1 MISTRPL
8 AAMKSAYA
16 PDEPAHSAARKKV
29 AIAPAL
35 PTGIGLN
42 SGHARHTAAAKA
54 AAHTSRPT
62 SGVGGERSGQL
73 SSGVGHS
80 LRGSAPIHQRSTPPA
95 PSSASQPHAAR

>member
-16 PDEPAHSAARKKV
+16 PDEPPHSAARKKV
-29 AIAPAL
+29 AMAPAL

-42 SGHARHTAAAKA
+42 SGHARHTAAANA

-73 SSGVGHS
+73 SSSPRHPV
-80 LRGSAPIHQRSTPPA
+80 RGSEPIHHTTSAPPA
-95 PSSASQPHAAR
+95 NTA